1 MSKFSVSVFCD
12 FAVFVGMCV
21 YVYNIYIYT
30 KFYIKKIYYNII

>member
-21 YVYNIYIYT
+21 YVYNIYIYIQNFIL
-30 KFYIKKIYYNII
+30 KRYIII